1 MTEGGI
7 RGAAWSA
14 LGGRSGP
21 GSWVGL
27 LPQAQAFCF
36 CVFGCCGGPSGDPL
50 VQNLIDFYFIIQGAI
65 PSLLIFVGGMKADFI
80 SRLEEPAACE
90 AQASAVE
97 LDVASN
103 HSSAHQIQ
111 VTSNTEEEAAGR
123 DENHE
128 QDLGPPQARWW
139 EIRRWQRASQVGGVV
154 APNSRAVKCRL
165 LLLPLDF
172 IPSSLYFPGPGPG
185 CSCPNLM
192 LWIFQVKLVVGI
204 LALGGIVT
212 VFALLP
218 TNDYLV
224 AYAEWSKDKQVRGG
238 FD

>member
-1 MTEGGI
+1 ME
-7 RGAAWSA
+7 
-14 LGGRSGP
+14 LGG
-21 GSWVGL
+21 L
-27 LPQAQAFCF
+27 LCQALWPKSHRLLLHHTRRHPF
-36 CVFGCCGGPSGDPL
+36 CVGP
-50 VQNLIDFYFIIQGAI
+50 VAR
-65 PSLLIFVGGMKADFI
+65 GMKADVT

-111 VTSNTEEEAAGR
+111 VTSNTDEEAAGR

-154 APNSRAVKCRL
+154 ASNSRAVKCC

-185 CSCPNLM
+185 FICPNLM

-224 AYAEWSKDKQVRGG
+224 AYAEWSKDKQVSGG
-238 FD
+238 FDYHEEL